1 MSKSEIYLAEAV
13 FRVISERRK
22 IVLDALQ
29 FNSVKDMEHYKQLM
43 GEMEALEYVENEI
56 KDLLSRQYTE
66 DDLKWF
72 GENLHRA
79 YRARARPFFDK

>member
-13 FRVISERRK
+13 FRVIIERRK
-22 IVLDALQ
+22 IVLDALR

-56 KDLLSRQYTE
+56 KDLLSRQDTE
-66 DDLKWF
+66 DD
-72 GENLHRA
+72 
-79 YRARARPFFDK
+79 